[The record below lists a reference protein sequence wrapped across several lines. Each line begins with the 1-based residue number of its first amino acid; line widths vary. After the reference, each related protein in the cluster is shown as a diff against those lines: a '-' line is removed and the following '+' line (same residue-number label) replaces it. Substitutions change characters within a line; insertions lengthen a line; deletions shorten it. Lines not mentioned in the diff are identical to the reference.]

1 MQICILGFGESGYGS
16 LLLSKQLSYDVF
28 VSEINE
34 ISEDDKNF
42 LRSNKI
48 DFEDKGHSIEKIL
61 KSDMVIKSPGIPN
74 DFEIVQLIK
83 QHNILITDE
92 LNFAAQF
99 TNAFLIGVTGTNG
112 KSTIVSMLY
121 HIMKYANY
129 DVDLCGNIG
138 NSFAESLA
146 TRDRKYFILEMSSFQ
161 LEYWQ
166 SKLNIACISNISRNH
181 LNRYNHDYNEYI
193 KTKFNILN
201 NMTEKDNFIYLQQD
215 DVVNQYIKNY
225 DVNKIAID
233 KNSLSKYNLNDQFSI
248 CNCYNAA
255 MAIEMAN
262 IIGIDKQTSIQT
274 LKTFVNL
281 PHRVEYIT
289 TYNGVKFY
297 DDSKSTTVASTKMAL
312 QNFDDHSVILL
323 AGGIDK
329 GNDYNE
335 ILSVFKDKVKCL
347 ICLGKD
353 NSTLINFFSKI
364 IDQVYGYDNMDSA
377 INKAIEC
384 SKTNDN
390 VLLSPMCASQDLFKN
405 YKERGNIFKG
415 KILNDKKSINPKIY
429 DQNDE
434 KM

>member
-1 MQICILGFGESGYGS
+1 MRICVLGFGKSGYGS
-16 LLLSKQLSYDVF
+16 TLLAKEKFYDVF
-28 VSEINE
+28 VSEMNE
-34 ISEDDKNF
+34 ISENDKNF
-42 LRSNKI
+42 LYSNKI
-48 DFEDKGHSIEKIL
+48 NFEDKGHSIENIL
-61 KSDMVIKSPGIPN
+61 KSDLVIKSPGIPN
-74 DFEIVQLIK
+74 NCKIVQLIK
-83 QHNILITDE
+83 QNNILITDE

-112 KSTIVSMLY
+112 KSTIVSMVY
-121 HIMKYANY
+121 HIMNFANY

-138 NSFAESLA
+138 NSFAQSLSI
-146 TRDRKYFILEMSSFQ
+146 RDKKYFVLEMSSFQ

-181 LNRYNHDYNEYI
+181 LNRYNYDYNEYI

-201 NMTEKDNFIYLQQD
+201 NMTENDSFIYLKQEGLI
-215 DVVNQYIKNY
+215 NQYIQNY
-225 DVNKIAID
+225 SVNKIAID
-233 KNSLSKYNLNDQFSI
+233 ENNLLNYNLNDQFSV

-255 MAIEMAN
+255 MAIEIAN
-262 IIGIDKQTSIQT
+262 IVGIDKQTSIQA

-297 DDSKSTTVASTKMAL
+297 DDSKSTTVASTKIAL

-335 ILSVFKDKVKCL
+335 ILSVFKKKVKCL
-347 ICLGKD
+347 VCLGKD
-353 NSTLINFFSKI
+353 NTTLINFFSKI
-364 IDQVYGYDNMDSA
+364 IDQVYSYDNMTLA
-377 INKAIEC
+377 VAKAIEY
-384 SKTNDN
+384 SQPKDN

-405 YKERGNIFKG
+405 YDERGFIFK
-415 KILNDKKSINPKIY
+415 
-429 DQNDE
+429 E
-434 KM
+434 KVLKLGNY